1 MNDSKKKKLKNA
13 LKAIWNQHGMEAVK
27 ELIRNSKVISGDKW
41 DDIDSVGQ
49 LLEAVKNAKDQ
60 DLTDGRVLKEMFQK
74 IQLLDL
80 LMLILVLTGTF
91 LTFRSVSYLFSI
103 SSEI

>member
-1 MNDSKKKKLKNA
+1 
-13 LKAIWNQHGMEAVK
+13 MEAVK
-27 ELIRNSKVISGDKW
+27 ELIRTSKVISGDKW
-41 DDIDSVGQ
+41 DDISSVGQ

-91 LTFRSVSYLFSI
+91 LTFRSVPRLLTVLTI
-103 SSEI
+103 STTKNSSLTTTGPATSTCT

>member
-1 MNDSKKKKLKNA
+1 MNDTKKFKLKSALNA
-13 LKAIWNQHGMEAVK
+13 IRNQHGMEAVK
-27 ELIRNSKVISGDKW
+27 ELIRSSKVISGDKW

-91 LTFRSVSYLFSI
+91 LTFRSVGYLFSI